1 MKYKNTVCGRF
12 VDRPNRFIANV
23 ELGGKSEV
31 CHVKNTGR
39 CRELLIKGAE
49 VYLERSENT
58 ERKTKYDLIAVRKG
72 EMLVNMD
79 SQAPNKVAAEYLKE
93 KLEGLISLRAEVKYG
108 ASRFDFYAETDFG
121 GMFVEVKG
129 VTLERDGAAM
139 FPDAPTQ
146 RGIKHINE
154 LIRCLSDGY
163 GAMMLFVV
171 QMENM
176 RYFTPN
182 AETNPEFAAALK
194 KADEAGVVI
203 KAVQCRVTPSTLTA
217 EREIPVKL

>member
-1 MKYKNTVCGRF
+1 MKYENTVCGRF
-12 VDRPNRFIANV
+12 IDRPNRFIANV
-23 ELGGKSEV
+23 ELNGKIEV

-39 CRELLIKGAE
+39 CRELLVNGAE
-49 VYLERSENT
+49 VYLERSGNMS
-58 ERKTKYDLIAVRKG
+58 RKTKYDLIAVRKG

-79 SQAPNKVAAEYLKE
+79 SQAPNKVAAEYLKD
-93 KLEGLISLRAEVKYG
+93 KLEGLVSLRSEVKYG
-108 ASRFDFYAETDFG
+108 ASRFDFYAETERG
-121 GMFVEVKG
+121 GMFIEVKG

-154 LIRCLSDGY
+154 LIRCISDGY
-163 GAMMLFVV
+163 SAMMLFIV

-194 KADEAGVVI
+194 RANDAGVTI
-203 KAVQCRVTPSTLTA
+203 KAVQCRVTPDTLTA
-217 EREIPVKL
+217 AGEIPIKL